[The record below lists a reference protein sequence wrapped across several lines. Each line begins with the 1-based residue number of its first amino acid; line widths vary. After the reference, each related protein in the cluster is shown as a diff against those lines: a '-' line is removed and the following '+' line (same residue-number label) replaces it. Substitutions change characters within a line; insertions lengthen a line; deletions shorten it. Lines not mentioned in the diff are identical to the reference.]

1 MSDISNKTD
10 SVISTSAGEFAV
22 RDFGGIGPDIVLI
35 HGTGHNLEV
44 WGPAAAL
51 LRERFHVVAFDMRG
65 HGQTPVDST
74 DSEEYW
80 KDIGVIIKALNLQSP
95 VLVGH
100 STGGYAVTA
109 YAAFGGDCS
118 AVVIA
123 DGFVL
128 DDRKSPE
135 GSHAWDIPEQQLWDM
150 FRYGWVADQDA
161 MEQYITEVCAH
172 AATDWLNKGV
182 APELIAAFTRRSFFR
197 KGDQW
202 LRRPT
207 MDELK
212 IVGKP
217 DPARSIYPSV
227 DVYDRVHVPI
237 GFIFAGDGLYKGRG
251 HEVQAV
257 AALSK
262 NRIFSEVDCGH
273 NLHMLYP
280 NKIREIIE
288 SLSLLFNPF

>member
-1 MSDISNKTD
+1 MTERKNYKDLL
-10 SVISTSAGEFAV
+10 VSTSSGQFAV
-22 RDFGGIGPDIVLI
+22 RDFGVNGSDLVLI

-51 LRERFHVVAFDMRG
+51 LQEWFHVVAFDMRG

-74 DSEEYW
+74 DPEEYW
-80 KDIGVIIKALNLQSP
+80 KDIGGIIKALNLQSP
-95 VLVGH
+95 ILVGH

-128 DDRKSPE
+128 DDRKVPE
-135 GSHAWDIPEQQLWDM
+135 GSHNWDIPEQQLWDM
-150 FRYGWVADQDA
+150 FRYGWMADQDA

-172 AATDWLNKGV
+172 AATDWLNEGI
-182 APELIAAFTRRSFFR
+182 AAELIEAFTRRSFFR
-197 KGDQW
+197 RGNQW
-202 LRRPT
+202 QRRPT
-207 MDELK
+207 MEELK

-217 DPARSIYPSV
+217 DPARPIYPSV
-227 DVYDRVHVPI
+227 DVYDRIHVPI
-237 GFIFAGDGLYKGRG
+237 AFIFAENGLYKERG
-251 HEVQAV
+251 QEVQAV

-262 NRIFSEVDCGH
+262 NRIFSQVNCGH

-280 NKIREIIE
+280 GKIKEIIE
-288 SLSLLFNPF
+288 SLSLLFKPF